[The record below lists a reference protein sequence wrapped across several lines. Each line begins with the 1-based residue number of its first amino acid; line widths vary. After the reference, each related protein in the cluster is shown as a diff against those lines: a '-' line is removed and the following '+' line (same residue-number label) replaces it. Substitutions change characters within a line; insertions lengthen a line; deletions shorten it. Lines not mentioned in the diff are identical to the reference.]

1 MIKELISQK
10 EKKVEYVELI
20 YDLIFVYI
28 IGRNN
33 TLLQTVTGGF
43 IDGGKFMAYIISTL
57 AVIQIWNY
65 TTYYINIYG
74 RNGIRDHV
82 FLFINM
88 LLIYFMAEGVNENW
102 ATYQY
107 HIAWSLILVNIGV
120 QYVIEL
126 RNHKS
131 DEYALRR
138 IRRLMLTLFGEA
150 AIVLIALPF
159 YGQTVSGIV
168 SAAAIIFGIVS
179 TTLAGRKNCACSGGV
194 DFAHLTERAMLY
206 VVFTFGEMII
216 VTASYFEGGFSAN
229 GAYFAVM
236 AFLIVVGLFLSYE
249 VMYDRII
256 DREMQSNGLHY
267 MFIHIILIFSLN
279 NITAALEFMRNTE
292 VQLIP
297 KTLFLI
303 FSFLLYYASLI
314 SLGRYSKLTCVRNRK
329 FYAVMCA
336 LAVSFTALMLLM
348 REIMWANILIS
359 VIYIFAAVAVIY
371 FSWKRADCKIK

>member
-120 QYVIEL
+120 QY
-126 RNHKS
+126 
-131 DEYALRR
+131 A
-138 IRRLMLTLFGEA
+138 
-150 AIVLIALPF
+150 
-159 YGQTVSGIV
+159 
-168 SAAAIIFGIVS
+168 
-179 TTLAGRKNCACSGGV
+179 
-194 DFAHLTERAMLY
+194 
-206 VVFTFGEMII
+206 
-216 VTASYFEGGFSAN
+216 
-229 GAYFAVM
+229 
-236 AFLIVVGLFLSYE
+236 
-249 VMYDRII
+249 
-256 DREMQSNGLHY
+256 
-267 MFIHIILIFSLN
+267 
-279 NITAALEFMRNTE
+279 
-292 VQLIP
+292 
-297 KTLFLI
+297 
-303 FSFLLYYASLI
+303 
-314 SLGRYSKLTCVRNRK
+314 
-329 FYAVMCA
+329 
-336 LAVSFTALMLLM
+336 
-348 REIMWANILIS
+348 
-359 VIYIFAAVAVIY
+359 
-371 FSWKRADCKIK
+371 